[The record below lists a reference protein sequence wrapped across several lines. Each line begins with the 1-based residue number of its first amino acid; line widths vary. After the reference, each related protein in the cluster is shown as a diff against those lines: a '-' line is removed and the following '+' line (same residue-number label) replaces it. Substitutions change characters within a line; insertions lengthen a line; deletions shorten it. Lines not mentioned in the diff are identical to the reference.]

1 MKTYTDVPPA
11 TTGDLATIPVLSLF
25 QESQDQIWV
34 GTDGGGINNFNPL
47 TEKFTHY
54 PSTWEDK
61 VASICQFT
69 PGKLLISIFSQ
80 GVFIFN
86 PATGEK
92 QPFTIVDA
100 ETTALLCNRGKG
112 CKIYSEHS
120 SQHSVPWRTYLYI

>member
-1 MKTYTDVPPA
+1 MSGFREVSMKTYTDVPPGNDRGLSNN
-11 TTGDLATIPVLSLF
+11 TVLSLF

-80 GVFIFN
+80 G
-86 PATGEK
+86 TECCDECSGEDL
-92 QPFTIVDA
+92 QPCLDCIRV
-100 ETTALLCNRGKG
+100 LLFQRR
-112 CKIYSEHS
+112 
-120 SQHSVPWRTYLYI
+120 QW